1 MDHDRYCTGIVT
13 QTELL
18 TAALR
23 DADLRALVPS
33 CPGWTLGMLLRH
45 IGGGHRWLEELVRTR
60 STEFLPD
67 DGFRSLEGDDTGD
80 PPVPWLRE
88 GATRLAETLR
98 EAGPDTKIW
107 TPLELHGTTAFFAR
121 RFAHET
127 LVHRADA
134 TLATGTA
141 FTVDEETALD
151 AVDEWMELGALPQ
164 HFEHAPRKRDVLGP
178 GRTLTFEATDAD
190 AAWFVDLTGDVIVWR
205 RSHEPAAVDVRA
217 PLTDLLLGIYRR
229 TPLPRD
235 GAEIRG
241 DRDLLDLWL
250 THAAFG

>member
-1 MDHDRYCTGIVT
+1 
-13 QTELL
+13 
-18 TAALR
+18 
-23 DADLRALVPS
+23 
-33 CPGWTLGMLLRH
+33 MLLRH
-45 IGGGHRWLEELVRTR
+45 IGGGHRWAEELVRTR

-80 PPVPWLRE
+80 TPVAWLRE

-98 EAGPDTKIW
+98 EAGPDTKVW
-107 TPLELHGTTAFFAR
+107 TPLELHGTTAFFVR

-141 FTVDEETALD
+141 FTVAEETALD
-151 AVDEWMELGALPQ
+151 AVDEWMELDALPQ
-164 HFEHAPRKRDVLGP
+164 HFEHAPRKRELLGP
-178 GRTLTFEATDAD
+178 GRGARLR
-190 AAWFVDLTGDVIVWR
+190 GDR
-205 RSHEPAAVDVRA
+205 RGHGLVGGPDRGRHRLAAVARA
-217 PLTDLLLGIYRR
+217 GGRGRPGPLTDLLLGIYRR